1 MFLKAFLCFLTLFT
15 NVPRPETV
23 ESLFLAHRLTGD
35 PKYRASGWKIFQAI
49 EKYCRID
56 SGGYASIKNVDD
68 VMTTH
73 IDKMDTFFL
82 VCRFLGFALSVL
94 TRLFI
99 LCDTQAETLK
109 YLYLLF
115 ADSQDISL
123 DGMSIDSSF
132 FKKN

>member
-1 MFLKAFLCFLTLFT
+1 MFT

-49 EKYCRID
+49 EKYCRLD

-82 VCRFLGFALSVL
+82 VCVFLGL
-94 TRLFI
+94 TLPIPMTLFI
-99 LCDTQAETLK
+99 LCNT
-109 YLYLLF
+109 
-115 ADSQDISL
+115 
-123 DGMSIDSSF
+123 
-132 FKKN
+132 